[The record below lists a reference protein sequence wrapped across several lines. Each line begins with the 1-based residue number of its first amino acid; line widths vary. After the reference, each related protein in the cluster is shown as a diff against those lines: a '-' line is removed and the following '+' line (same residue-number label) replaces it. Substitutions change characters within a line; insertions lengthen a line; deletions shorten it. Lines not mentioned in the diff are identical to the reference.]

1 MIKNILV
8 ILAILFVAGT
18 HAMAYNYY
26 SMSNP
31 ANPISPLNPMN
42 PANPISPLNPIH
54 INSRANA
61 GTNCV
66 RKTTSKE
73 EYTYNVYKVYELCY
87 KGSCRQTR
95 SHELKTIINRCLSH
109 GGGTACLNKVID

>member
-42 PANPISPLNPIH
+42 PANPASPLNPIH
-54 INSRANA
+54 RNNNDANY
-61 GTNCV
+61 V
-66 RKTTSKE
+66 RKTTNKE

-95 SHELKTIINRCLSH
+95 SHELKTVINRCLRH
-109 GGGTACLNKVID
+109 GGGNACLYKVVE